1 MYEELAGIEV
11 FDQACALVQTDEQL
25 TGQSRKE
32 SHV

>member
-25 TGQSRKE
+25 TG
-32 SHV
+32 